1 MYGRGRKLSK
11 PKTQNIR
18 NPFILKNQKSKDIHD
33 RIIRVTWT
41 FLKQKIK
48 KKEKRKLERKKKL
61 NKRLIKVRI
70 IRDRHFLNKKKKIII
85 NLKE

>member
-1 MYGRGRKLSK
+1 MYRRGSKLSK

-48 KKEKRKLERKKKL
+48 KKKKG
-61 NKRLIKVRI
+61 N
-70 IRDRHFLNKKKKIII
+70 
-85 NLKE
+85 

>member
-48 KKEKRKLERKKKL
+48 KKKKKG
-61 NKRLIKVRI
+61 NQREKKNLIK
-70 IRDRHFLNKKKKIII
+70 D
-85 NLKE
+85 

>member
-48 KKEKRKLERKKKL
+48 KKRKKEIREKKKKL
-61 NKRLIKVRI
+61 IK
-70 IRDRHFLNKKKKIII
+70 D
-85 NLKE
+85 

>member
-48 KKEKRKLERKKKL
+48 KKKEKRKLERKKK
-61 NKRLIKVRI
+61 NLIK
-70 IRDRHFLNKKKKIII
+70 D
-85 NLKE
+85 

>member
-48 KKEKRKLERKKKL
+48 KKKKKG
-61 NKRLIKVRI
+61 N
-70 IRDRHFLNKKKKIII
+70 
-85 NLKE
+85 

>member
-33 RIIRVTWT
+33 RIIRVTWN

-48 KKEKRKLERKKKL
+48 KKERRKLERKKKT
-61 NKRLIKVRI
+61 
-70 IRDRHFLNKKKKIII
+70 
-85 NLKE
+85 

>member
-11 PKTQNIR
+11 PKTQNII
-18 NPFILKNQKSKDIHD
+18 NPFILKNKKSKYIHD

-48 KKEKRKLERKKKL
+48 KKRKKEIREKKKKL
-61 NKRLIKVRI
+61 IK
-70 IRDRHFLNKKKKIII
+70 D
-85 NLKE
+85 

>member
-1 MYGRGRKLSK
+1 MYRRGRKLSK

-48 KKEKRKLERKKKL
+48 KKEKRKLERKK
-61 NKRLIKVRI
+61 NNLIK
-70 IRDRHFLNKKKKIII
+70 D
-85 NLKE
+85 